1 MTKIF
6 YYILTIGLILL
17 IGCAILPYWNKY
29 LITTDME
36 EAAIYGTKH
45 STADIEKLFQEK
57 IEERGYVLEPEN
69 LYIEKDENNAVSITL
84 TYRDKISFFGIVL
97 KELEFTLDVTEKDV
111 REVI

>member
-6 YYILTIGLILL
+6 YYIFTIGLILL

-45 STADIEKLFQEK
+45 SIADIEKLLQEK
-57 IEERGYVLEPEN
+57 IEDRGYVLDPEN
-69 LYIEKDENNAVSITL
+69 LYVEKDENKTVSISL
-84 TYRDKISFFGIVL
+84 TYQDKISFFGIVL
-97 KELEFTLDVTEKDV
+97 KELEFSLDVTEKEIT
-111 REVI
+111 EVM